1 MKITNVQYRRIDGY
15 PVLELLI
22 DGKQVRI
29 MLEEKPSLHQAGLVF
44 LGADWEGVVP
54 DIEFRGTTLRG
65 FVQDPEILKLYD
77 DFGKAV
83 SSGNFRVGAIHP

>member
-1 MKITNVQYRRIDGY
+1 MKITNVQYQRIQGY

-22 DGKQVRI
+22 DGKSARI
-29 MLEEKPSLHQAGLVF
+29 MLEEKPSLYQAGLVF
-44 LGADWEGVVP
+44 LGAAWEGVVP

-65 FVQDPEILKLYD
+65 FVRDPEIFKLYD

-83 SSGNFRVGAIHP
+83 SIGNFRTSPVI